1 MINSCVNFN
10 YNMMNNFNISNNFNN
25 NMTNSLNI
33 NNNFCNNLNYNYC
46 LNTNLNNGNSSYN
59 NNNLNNNF
67 SNDTVS
73 LFDCFEYSQKI
84 NLMSGE
90 NQMFCN
96 CCRKNND
103 CCMQTILTDGP
114 EILILLLNRGHGIEF
129 NVKIL
134 FDEYLNLSQFFQIK
148 TNYHYKLIG
157 VITHIG
163 ESSMSGHFI
172 AYCRDPIDEK
182 SWIKYND
189 SLVSDVN
196 DFQKEV
202 IDFAMPYLLFYQ
214 KM

>member
-25 NMTNSLNI
+25 NMINSLNL
-33 NNNFCNNLNYNYC
+33 NNNLYNALNYNCCY
-46 LNTNLNNGNSSYN
+46 NTNLNNVNSNY
-59 NNNLNNNF
+59 NNNF
-67 SNDTVS
+67 STDEVS

-90 NQMFCN
+90 NQMYCN
-96 CCRKNND
+96 FCRKNND

-114 EILILLLNRGHGIEF
+114 EILILLLNRGKGIEF

-148 TNYHYKLIG
+148 TNYNYNLIG

-163 ESSMSGHFI
+163 ESNMSGHFI

-189 SLVSDVN
+189 SLVSDVT

-214 KM
+214 KMK